1 MEIFYYF
8 LGEIVMKQRE
18 ITNPIWAYIVLIGGG
33 IFAFSTLPGMLLIM
47 TVPFWKHDEISFF
60 SVLFMV
66 IGLCVIVVIGW
77 GMRKAFVAIKTYR
90 EWSKTMGPVTDGA
103 EKLAEPIG
111 GAGEKTAELLEGV
124 AEKKK
129 KPIWPWIALAPGA
142 LLLVTSGPGV
152 LMLPIMPLFMAGMS
166 TDSGNTPG
174 YVPGLIIFVGY
185 GLLIGYI
192 ILVVKAIKTL
202 RAR

>member
-1 MEIFYYF
+1 
-8 LGEIVMKQRE
+8 MKQRE

-33 IFAFSTLPGMLLIM
+33 IFAFSTLPGMLLVM

-66 IGLCVIVVIGW
+66 IGLFVIVVIGW

-90 EWSKTMGPVTDGA
+90 QWSKTTGPVVS
-103 EKLAEPIG
+103 G
-111 GAGEKTAELLEGV
+111 GEISTAATENTGEKSAEVLDNGL
-124 AEKKK
+124 EKKK

-142 LLLVTSGPGV
+142 LLLATSGPGV

-174 YVPGLIIFVGY
+174 YVPGLIILVGY